1 MAKKKE
7 VTEQPKVDETVEK
20 IKVKKPKMKK
30 FQEPDDGVVK
40 IDLKELEIEYNLPE
54 KTNYQ
59 IIDIL
64 IKRRD
69 EYRESNNYKKS
80 DEIRNSLLDFNIELE
95 DSTEQ
100 TEWFWRDS

>member
-1 MAKKKE
+1 MMHILGFDFSAGLDRFE
-7 VTEQPKVDETVEK
+7 
-20 IKVKKPKMKK
+20 
-30 FQEPDDGVVK
+30 K